1 MAATDEIVNISSSF
15 ESEGAFEELPEKN
28 RVFSLTKADP
38 MTGKDCSRKTKE
50 RRNHVTAS
58 SSHKPPSSG
67 RTRTGKTDSLS
78 QVLSEGASNQFVVQ
92 KNIPCSRHI
101 GVSNS
106 TDQSGSSPRL
116 PASQQPDQRPQS
128 SCGSYHHPL
137 RVEGGDDV
145 SLALSDQ
152 VNRHSYKLRDAVFAE
167 WLSEKGSHMKK
178 EREMLAQK
186 KRKQDQAKAE
196 QMVLL

>member
-50 RRNHVTAS
+50 RRSHVTAS

-67 RTRTGKTDSLS
+67 RTRTGKTDSLN

-106 TDQSGSSPRL
+106 TDQSGPHLSPA
-116 PASQQPDQRPQS
+116 PQQPDQLPQS
-128 SCGSYHHPL
+128 SRGSYHHPL
-137 RVEGGDDV
+137 RVEGGDV

-186 KRKQDQAKAE
+186 KRQQDQAKAE

>member
-15 ESEGAFEELPEKN
+15 ESEGAFEELPVKN

-58 SSHKPPSSG
+58 SSHKPPSTG
-67 RTRTGKTDSLS
+67 RTRTGKTDSLN

-101 GVSNS
+101 SVSNS
-106 TDQSGSSPRL
+106 TDQSGPHLSPA
-116 PASQQPDQRPQS
+116 PQQPDQRPQS
-128 SCGSYHHPL
+128 SHGSSHHSL

-186 KRKQDQAKAE
+186 KRQQDQAKAE

>member
-67 RTRTGKTDSLS
+67 RTRTGKTDSLN

-101 GVSNS
+101 SVSNS
-106 TDQSGSSPRL
+106 TDQSGPHLSPA
-116 PASQQPDQRPQS
+116 PQQPDQRPQS
-128 SCGSYHHPL
+128 SHGSSHHSL

-186 KRKQDQAKAE
+186 KRQQDQAKAE